1 MLQNLF
7 KNNLKGHNMEKVIEN
22 LIIDFL
28 IGIVIIGLL
37 TILFKVIEF
46 TLKRLFTFFR
56 F

>member
-1 MLQNLF
+1 
-7 KNNLKGHNMEKVIEN
+7 MEKAIEN

-37 TILFKVIEF
+37 TILFKIIKFV
-46 TLKRLFTFFR
+46 LKRLFTFFS